1 VNRFENDDAREE
13 QGAEAAEGMIL
24 DLARLR
30 PAVPS
35 QTLRE
40 RIAADLAA
48 PLSREATSSAR
59 SPTPAPRSF
68 AWLAERML
76 WAAGGAI
83 AAAVPFLLQPRPL
96 PAETNRPA
104 AAVDQGQV
112 APRGAEAPDP
122 SSGAPPVIAAEPQA
136 IAAQGPIAEII
147 VYDDG
152 STDGTSEVLARLQA
166 ELPRLRVLRG
176 AGLPP
181 GWVGKVHACHQLT
194 AHATAPLL
202 LHLDADVSLAPDGLL
217 RMLSLLA
224 TRASDRI
231 PCIRC

>member
-136 IAAQGPIAEII
+136 IAAQPQAIAGQGPIAEESLAWS
-147 VYDDG
+147 DDG
-152 STDGTSEVLARLQA
+152 VQFIDGQIPARVIRHWVLERFPGADGNGLVR
-166 ELPRLRVLRG
+166 PREDVFVVPVALR
-176 AGLPP
+176 
-181 GWVGKVHACHQLT
+181 
-194 AHATAPLL
+194 
-202 LHLDADVSLAPDGLL
+202 
-217 RMLSLLA
+217 
-224 TRASDRI
+224 
-231 PCIRC
+231 